1 MSEPMELSGLDG
13 DNLLGFLAA
22 LGTLVSLSESAEFED
37 VRLDWTLSD
46 GWRPRL
52 LTSRPTG
59 REEVVAVLASRL
71 SRPEAAQPFEIPLA
85 SGRLAED
92 LTIEPMDYRA
102 YTSRAATSNDRR
114 LADFANAFGSE
125 SVSASN
131 GYIADTAF
139 RTMSGAGHQHFLGSM
154 RELVSCT
161 EAPHFEAAL
170 FSPWTYEDDR
180 PTMRWDPQDDR
191 RYALRW
197 KEPSGDKIQTV
208 RGANRLAIEGLRF
221 FPVVPVGGRA
231 TTTAFRGR
239 GASDT
244 VVTWPIWEVPLGPDA
259 VRALVASAA
268 LQTAVRSD
276 SGSMRFI
283 LRRQGVVEIFQS
295 RRLTLGKYR
304 SFSPARP
311 A

>member
-1 MSEPMELSGLDG
+1 MSEPLELSGLDG
-13 DNLLGFLAA
+13 SNLLGFLAA
-22 LGTLVSLSESAEFED
+22 LGTFITLSESTEFED
-37 VRLDWTLSD
+37 VRLEWTLSD

-52 LTSRPTG
+52 LTSKPAD
-59 REEVVAVLASRL
+59 REAVVAVLASRL
-71 SRPEAAQPFEIPLA
+71 SKPEAAQAFEIPMA
-85 SGRLAED
+85 SSVLAED
-92 LTIEPMDYRA
+92 LTIEPADYRA
-102 YTSRAATSNDRR
+102 HTSKAATSNDRR

-161 EAPHFEAAL
+161 ETSHFEAAL
-170 FSPWTYEDDR
+170 FSPWKYEDDR
-180 PTMRWDPQDDR
+180 PTMRWDPEDDR

-197 KEPSGDKIQTV
+197 REPSGDKIRTV

-221 FPVVPVGGRA
+221 FPVVSVGRQA
-231 TTTAFRGR
+231 MTTGFRGK

-244 VVTWPIWEVPLGPDA
+244 VFTWPMWEVPLRPDP
-259 VRALVASAA
+259 VRSLVASAA
-268 LQTAVRSD
+268 LQAAGRSD
-276 SGSMRFI
+276 KGSTRML

>member
-1 MSEPMELSGLDG
+1 MREPLELSGFDG
-13 DNLLGFLAA
+13 SNLLGYLAA
-22 LGTLVSLSESAEFED
+22 LGTLITLSESTEFED
-37 VRLDWTLSD
+37 VRLEWALSD

-52 LTSRPTG
+52 STSKPAD
-59 REEVVAVLASRL
+59 REAVVAVLASRL
-71 SRPEAAQPFEIPLA
+71 SKPEAAQPFEIPTA
-85 SGRLAED
+85 SGDLAKD
-92 LTIEPMDYRA
+92 LTIRPEDYRA
-102 YTSRAATSNDRR
+102 HTRRAATSNDRR

-154 RELVSCT
+154 RELASCT
-161 EAPHFEAAL
+161 EASHFEAAL
-170 FSPWTYEDDR
+170 FSPWRYEDDR
-180 PTMRWDPQDDR
+180 PTMRWDPEDDR
-191 RYALRW
+191 RYARRW
-197 KEPSGDKIQTV
+197 KEPSGDKIRTV

-221 FPVVPVGGRA
+221 FSVVPVGRRA
-231 TTTAFRGR
+231 MTTGFRGR

-244 VVTWPIWEVPLGPDA
+244 VFTWPIC
-259 VRALVASAA
+259 
-268 LQTAVRSD
+268 
-276 SGSMRFI
+276 
-283 LRRQGVVEIFQS
+283 LRRQGVVEVFQS